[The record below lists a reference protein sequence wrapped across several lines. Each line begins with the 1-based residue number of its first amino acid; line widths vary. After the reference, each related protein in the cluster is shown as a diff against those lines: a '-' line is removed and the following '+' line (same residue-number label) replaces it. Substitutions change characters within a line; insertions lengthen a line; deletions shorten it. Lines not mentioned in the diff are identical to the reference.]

1 MVASS
6 SSSSPVAAGR
16 SLLDY
21 SLITCFGLIL
31 LLLGILL
38 FDPFNQTSIVDS
50 NNGSRS
56 TAWDVIIDHQQ
67 EIDNAAATTKSE
79 LAEVEKQI
87 HDAKVILSEK
97 QEEVEKIVD
106 KVEDEIEDEKST
118 IDNERNGNNVDKTTT
133 TEEDTQHEEEVKVK
147 VIEAVVEKEL
157 GLDKWCAT
165 CKFRGMAF
173 TCAARVE
180 WMMNKY
186 KITEDEAK
194 ESTMEYCVVG
204 Q

>member
-1 MVASS
+1 MVTSS

-50 NNGSRS
+50 SNGSRS

-106 KVEDEIEDEKST
+106 KVEDEIEDEKLT
-118 IDNERNGNNVDKTTT
+118 IDNGDGKNIGKTTT

-165 CKFRGMAF
+165 CKYRGMAF
-173 TCAARVE
+173 TCAERVE